1 MKSLSPHD
9 LAHPREELVLDNGL
23 RVIVLPTPGRVSASA
38 SLYVKCGSR
47 FEEATT
53 NGLSHVVEHMVFR
66 GSERHPTSAALN
78 LAIEELGAHVEATT
92 SVDLTSY
99 EVLAPRETVLEA
111 LETFAEV
118 FRAPRFEGFEV
129 EKRVLRAEIEEELDE
144 HGRSYDVSDLS
155 RKQLFPG
162 HPLGFSVS
170 GTLNNVARFTLAD
183 LERHLRRFYVAS
195 NAVLAIAGDL
205 SIDEVIAAAT
215 RALGDWQRGE
225 PVVVE
230 TPREPAKKT
239 YASLDDPGGSQS
251 DLRVAWRTAGAHAP
265 DARALQV
272 VERLLDD
279 GLAARLQKRVV
290 DEKGLAYHV
299 SAGADLFED
308 VGAFDVQASVAHD
321 KTPTMVREA
330 MQIARELGSEAAPS
344 AELDR
349 VRRRYLWSQRALLD
363 VPRDLASFYG
373 SGRLLG
379 LDETLA
385 SAGESFVDVGA
396 ESARAAAERV
406 FAEPAFVAVVGELPR
421 SAERQIK
428 ALLG

>member
-1 MKSLSPHD
+1 MKELQH
-9 LAHPREELVLDNGL
+9 AREELVLDNGL
-23 RVIVLPTPGRVSASA
+23 RLLVLPTPGRVSASA
-38 SLYVKCGSR
+38 ALYVKCGSR
-47 FEEATT
+47 FEESAT
-53 NGLSHVVEHMVFR
+53 NGLSHVLEHMIFR
-66 GSERHPTSAALN
+66 GSERHPTSTALN
-78 LAIEELGAHVEATT
+78 LAIEERGAHVEATT

-111 LETFAEV
+111 MEIFAEV

-129 EKRVLRAEIEEELDE
+129 EKRILRAEIEEDLDE
-144 HGRSYDVSDLS
+144 QGRSYDVSDLS

-170 GTLNNVARFTLAD
+170 GTLANVARFTVAD
-183 LERHLRRFYVAS
+183 LQRHLARFYVAS
-195 NAVLAIAGDL
+195 NAVLAVAGDL
-205 SIDEVIAAAT
+205 AVDDVVAAAR
-215 RALGDWQRGE
+215 RAFGDWRRGD

-230 TPREPAKKT
+230 GPSAPPKKT
-239 YASLDDPGGSQS
+239 FASLDDPGGAQS
-251 DLRVAWRTAGAHAP
+251 DLRVAWRTVGAHAA

-279 GLAARLQKRVV
+279 GLAARLQRRVV

-308 VGAFDVQASVAHD
+308 VGTFDVQASVAHD
-321 KTPTMVREA
+321 KAPVLVREALQMVRELA
-330 MQIARELGSEAAPS
+330 SSVAPP

-349 VRRRYLWSQRALLD
+349 VRRRYFWSQRALLD
-363 VPRDLASFYG
+363 VPRDLAGFYG

-379 LDETLA
+379 LDESLA
-385 SAGESFVDVGA
+385 DAVEAFVGLSAEA
-396 ESARAAAERV
+396 ARAAAEVV
-406 FAEPAFVAVVGELPR
+406 FSAGAHVACVGELPR

>member
-1 MKSLSPHD
+1 MD
-9 LAHPREELVLDNGL
+9 LLKQLEHPREELVLDNGL
-23 RVIVLPTPGRVSASA
+23 RVLVLPTPGRVSAAA

-47 FEEATT
+47 FEEVST

-78 LAIEELGAHVEATT
+78 LAIEEHGAHVEATT

-99 EVLAPRETVLEA
+99 EVLGPRETVLEA
-111 LETFAEV
+111 MEIFAEV
-118 FRAPRFEGFEV
+118 FRAPCFEGFDV
-129 EKRVLRAEIEEELDE
+129 EKQILKAEIEEELDE
-144 HGRSYDVSDLS
+144 QGRSYDVSDLS
-155 RKQLFPG
+155 RKQLYPQ
-162 HPLGFSVS
+162 HPLGFAVS
-170 GTLNNVARFTLAD
+170 GTLANVARFTVAD
-183 LERHLRRFYVAS
+183 LQKHLARFYVAS
-195 NAVLAIAGDL
+195 NAILAVAGDL
-205 SIDEVIAAAT
+205 RIDDVVAAAQ
-215 RALGDWQRGE
+215 RAFGDWRRGD
-225 PVVVE
+225 PVVLE
-230 TPREPAKKT
+230 TPSVAAKKPFV
-239 YASLDDPGGSQS
+239 ALDDPGGAQS
-251 DLRVAWRTAGAHAP
+251 DLRVAWRTVGARAD
-265 DARALQV
+265 DARPLQV

-308 VGAFDVQASVAHD
+308 VGAFDVAASVAHG
-321 KTPTMVREA
+321 KAPTMVREA
-330 MQIARELGSEAAPS
+330 LQMTRELATSVAPD

-349 VRRRYLWSQRALLD
+349 VRRRYVWSQRALLD

-385 SAGESFVDVGA
+385 SAVASFVDVDA
-396 ESARAAAERV
+396 ERARAAAERV
-406 FAEPAFVAVVGELPR
+406 FGAQAFVACVGELPR

-428 ALLG
+428 AML

>member
-23 RVIVLPTPGRVSASA
+23 RVIVLPTPGRFSAAA

-66 GSERHPTSAALN
+66 GSERHPSSTALN

-99 EVLAPRETVLEA
+99 EVLAPRETVLDA
-111 LETFAEV
+111 LEVFSEV

-129 EKRVLRAEIEEELDE
+129 EKRILKAEIEEELDE

-162 HPLGFSVS
+162 HGLGFSVS
-170 GTLNNVARFTLAD
+170 GTLANVARFAVAD

-195 NAVLAIAGDL
+195 NVVLAVAGDL
-205 SIDEVIAAAT
+205 AIDDVIAAAT
-215 RALGDWQRGE
+215 RAFGDWQRGE

-230 TPREPAKKT
+230 GPREAAKKT
-239 YASLDDPGGSQS
+239 YASLDDPGGAQS
-251 DLRVAWRTAGAHAP
+251 DMRVAWRTAGVHAA
-265 DARALQV
+265 DSRALQV
-272 VERLLDD
+272 VERLFDD
-279 GLAARLQKRVV
+279 GLAARLQRRVV

-299 SAGADLFED
+299 SAGADLYED

-330 MQIARELGSEAAPS
+330 LQMTRELAGEAPPD

-349 VRRRYLWSQRALLD
+349 ARRRYLWSQRALLD

-379 LDETLA
+379 LDETLQ
-385 SAGESFVDVGA
+385 SAGVAFVEIDA

-406 FAEPAFVAVVGELPR
+406 FSEQAYVACVGELPR
-421 SAERQIK
+421 AAERQIK

>member
-1 MKSLSPHD
+1 MKELQH
-9 LAHPREELVLDNGL
+9 AREELVLDNGL
-23 RVIVLPTPGRVSASA
+23 RLLVLPTPGRVSASA

-47 FEEATT
+47 FEESAT
-53 NGLSHVVEHMVFR
+53 NGLSHVLEHMVFR
-66 GSERHPTSAALN
+66 GSERHPTSTALN
-78 LAIEELGAHVEATT
+78 LAIEERGAHVEATT

-111 LETFAEV
+111 MEIFAEV

-129 EKRVLRAEIEEELDE
+129 EKRILRAEIEEDLDE
-144 HGRSYDVSDLS
+144 QGRSYDVSDLS

-170 GTLNNVARFTLAD
+170 GTLANVARFTVAD
-183 LERHLRRFYVAS
+183 LQRHLARFYVAS
-195 NAVLAIAGDL
+195 NAVLAVAGDL
-205 SIDEVIAAAT
+205 GVDDVVAAAR
-215 RALGDWQRGE
+215 RAFGDWRCGD

-230 TPREPAKKT
+230 APSAPPKKRF
-239 YASLDDPGGSQS
+239 ASLEDPGGAQS
-251 DLRVAWRTAGAHAP
+251 DLRAAWRTVGAHAAE
-265 DARALQV
+265 ARALQV

-279 GLAARLQKRVV
+279 GLAARLQRRVV

-308 VGAFDVQASVAHD
+308 VGTFDVQASVAHD
-321 KTPTMVREA
+321 KAPVLVREALQMVRELA
-330 MQIARELGSEAAPS
+330 SSVAPP

-349 VRRRYLWSQRALLD
+349 ARRRYFWSQRALLD
-363 VPRDLASFYG
+363 VPRDLAGFYG

-379 LDETLA
+379 LDESLA
-385 SAGESFVDVGA
+385 DAVEAFVDVSA
-396 ESARAAAERV
+396 EAARAAAERV
-406 FAEPAFVAVVGELPR
+406 FSAGAHVACVGELPR